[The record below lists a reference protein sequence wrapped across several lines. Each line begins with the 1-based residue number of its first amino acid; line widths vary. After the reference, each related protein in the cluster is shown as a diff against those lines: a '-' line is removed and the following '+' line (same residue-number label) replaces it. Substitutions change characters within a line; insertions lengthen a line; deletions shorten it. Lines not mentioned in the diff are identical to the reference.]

1 MSDFWNSTKTEP
13 KRKFRWLLS
22 ISPDDGILI
31 PAWIIKK
38 VTKPTF
44 TVSEVKHSYI
54 NHSFYYP
61 GRVEYN
67 EVEFTLVDPVNPDAA
82 HNIMRIIDLAGY
94 KLPDTEAHAAQ
105 TITKESAVAAL
116 GGLTIEQISGTSA
129 DGEGVTTIES
139 WYLKNAWIKEVTFG
153 DLDYESDDIVEI
165 TVKVRYDWAELG
177 GDNGGDG
184 AGAGA
189 GWRSPNRSSM
199 AGS

>member
-1 MSDFWNSTKTEP
+1 MADFWSVSTTEP

-22 ISPDDGILI
+22 ISSEVGEI

-67 EVEFTLVDPVNPDAA
+67 EVEFTLVDPVTPDAA
-82 HNIMRIIDLAGY
+82 HNILKIIDMSGY
-94 KLPDTEAHAAQ
+94 KLPDTAAHAAQ

-116 GGLTIEQISGTSA
+116 GGLTIQQIAGG
-129 DGEGVTTIES
+129 DGNEDVTAIET

-177 GDNGGDG
+177 GPDAGDA
-184 AGAGA
+184 AGGA
-189 GWRSPNRSSM
+189 GWRSTTRST
-199 AGS
+199 AP

>member
-1 MSDFWNSTKTEP
+1 MADFWSSTTTEP

-22 ISPDDGILI
+22 ISSPHGDLI

-44 TVSEVKHSYI
+44 TISEVKHSYI

-67 EVEFTLVDPVNPDAA
+67 EVEFTLVDPVTPDAA
-82 HNIMRIIDLAGY
+82 NGILKMIDMSGY
-94 KLPDTEAHAAQ
+94 KLPDTAAHAAQ
-105 TITKESAVAAL
+105 TITKESAVASF
-116 GGLTIEQISGTSA
+116 GGLTIEQISGG
-129 DGEGVTTIES
+129 DGAEDVSSIET
-139 WYLKNAWIKEVTFG
+139 WYLKNCWIKEVNFG

-177 GDNGGDG
+177 GPSETT
-184 AGAGA
+184 AGS
-189 GWRSPNRSSM
+189 GWRSTGRSR
-199 AGS
+199 AP

>member
-1 MSDFWNSTKTEP
+1 MSDFWSSTKTEP

-22 ISPDDGILI
+22 VSSDVGEI

-82 HNIMRIIDLAGY
+82 NNILKIIDMSGY
-94 KLPDTEAHAAQ
+94 KLPDTVNKAAQ

-116 GGLTIEQISGTSA
+116 GGLTIEQIAGGSGGDDDPQS
-129 DGEGVTTIES
+129 IET

-177 GDNGGDG
+177 GDNGGAG
-184 AGAGA
+184 AAAGA
-189 GWRSPNRSSM
+189 GWRSDDRSTM
-199 AGS
+199 PGS

>member
-1 MSDFWNSTKTEP
+1 MSDFWSSTGTEP
-13 KRKFRWLLS
+13 KRKFRWILT
-22 ISPDDGILI
+22 ISSPHGNI
-31 PAWIIKK
+31 PAWVIKK
-38 VTKPTF
+38 VTKPTY

-82 HNIMRIIDLAGY
+82 NNILKMIDMSGY

-105 TITKESAVAAL
+105 TITKASAVAAF
-116 GGLTIEQISGTSA
+116 GGLTLEQISGESE
-129 DGEGVTTIES
+129 DGEGVTSIET
-139 WYLKNAWIKEVTFG
+139 WELKNCWIKEVNFG

-177 GDNGGDG
+177 GPTESTPGK
-184 AGAGA
+184 
-189 GWRSPNRSSM
+189 GWRTNTRSEPVS
-199 AGS
+199 